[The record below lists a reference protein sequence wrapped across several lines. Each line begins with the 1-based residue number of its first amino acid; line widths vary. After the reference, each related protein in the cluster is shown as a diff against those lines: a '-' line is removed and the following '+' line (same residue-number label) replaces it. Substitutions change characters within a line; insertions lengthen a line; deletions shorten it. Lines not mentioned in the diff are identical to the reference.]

1 VRTPAATLGQ
11 HNEEVLRG
19 LLGLPKA
26 ELERLTREAVIGTEA
41 LPPAQRKARAMTG

>member
-11 HNEEVLRG
+11 HNAEVLGG
-19 LLGLPKA
+19 LLGLSPD
-26 ELERLTREAVIGTEA
+26 ELDRLAREQVIGSEA